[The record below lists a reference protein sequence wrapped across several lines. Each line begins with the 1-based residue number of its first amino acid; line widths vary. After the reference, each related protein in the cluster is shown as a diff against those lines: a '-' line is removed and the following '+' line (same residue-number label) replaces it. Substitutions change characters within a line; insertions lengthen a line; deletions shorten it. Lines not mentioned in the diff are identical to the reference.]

1 MAPTFDHQDD
11 EAITVGW
18 RFRLLLPTG
27 LDVDHALELA
37 EDHAVDVHRLVDL
50 VDHGCPPLLAV
61 RIVAPL
67 IPGRSAPRVRRR
79 SASHV

>member
-1 MAPTFDHQDD
+1 MAPTFDDQDD

-18 RFRLLLPTG
+18 RFRLLLSTG

-37 EDHAVDVHRLVDL
+37 EDPAVDVHRLVDL
-50 VDHGCPPLLAV
+50 VDHGCPPLPPTH
-61 RIVAPL
+61 RSPS
-67 IPGRSAPRVRRR
+67 PGRSAPRVRRR